1 MVFRLAGTGI
11 ALLTASVLLAGAGA
25 QTSLSGV
32 SGPAKSV
39 DLRTAPVLQSPPM
52 PPIDFNRPVP
62 PADHRDAQQRGTAQT
77 QETPPDRPNGG
88 R

>member
-1 MVFRLAGTGI
+1 MAFRLVGMSI
-11 ALLTASVLLAGAGA
+11 ALLTASALLAGASA

-52 PPIDFNRPVP
+52 PPIDFNRRAP
-62 PADHRDAQQRGTAQT
+62 PADDRDTQQRGTART
-77 QETPPDRPNGG
+77 QETPPDKTSGG